1 MAESYPLN
9 FPTVVKPSS
18 VRFTAQSVVGI
29 STSPFSFKQ
38 QVFRH
43 PGERFQAEIALPPMT
58 RAQAEEFNAFRLRL
72 RGKFGTFLLGDP
84 AGATPRGTASATP
97 GTPVVNG
104 ASQTGDSLDIDGLP
118 LSETGYL
125 KAGDYIQLGSGA
137 TAQLHKVLEDVDTN
151 GSGEAT
157 LNIYPA
163 LRSSP
168 TDGSTVVVS
177 DAKGVF
183 RLTSN
188 EMGWDVGLANF
199 YGVTLAAVEAL

>member
-1 MAESYPLN
+1 MAESYPLD
-9 FPTVVKPSS
+9 FPTVVKPSG

-43 PGERFQAEIALPPMT
+43 PGERFQAEIQFPPMT

-84 AGATPRGTASATP
+84 AGATPRGTAAATP

-104 ASQTGDSLDIDGLP
+104 GSQTGDSLDIDGLP
-118 LSETGYL
+118 LNETGYL
-125 KAGDYIQLGSGA
+125 KAGDYIQLGTGA
-137 TAQLHKVLEDVDTN
+137 TSQLHKVLEDVDSN
-151 GSGEAT
+151 GDGEAT
-157 LNIYPA
+157 LNIYPG

-168 TDGSTVVVS
+168 ADDATVVVS
-177 DAKGVF
+177 NAKGVF

-188 EMGWDVGLANF
+188 EMAWDVGLAQF